1 MKEGKG
7 SNVFRLLTEFLTEI
21 MQKRDL
27 IYD

>member
-7 SNVFRLLTEFLTEI
+7 RLTEFLTEI